1 MKASTMAAPA
11 AKAQLQY
18 GLGEPVAIIYLYAG
32 DVFIKAGDKDRD
44 RAETSRQL
52 LNCAADE
59 LAGETAES
67 AADQSSRE
75 SPKP

>member
-1 MKASTMAAPA
+1 MKTSTMAVPA

-18 GLGEPVAIIYLYAG
+18 GLGDPVAIIYLYAG

-44 RAETSRQL
+44 RAETARQL

-59 LAGETAES
+59 LSGTAAEPAAGINNTSE
-67 AADQSSRE
+67 QR
-75 SPKP
+75 